1 MLDVPLQKLGR
12 FCLFNPCLVLALLLG
27 TVRLLTEEQQRPRLA
42 VDRNQTVE
50 LVGRIDHPPL
60 ALKRGLYLEITPLSV
75 RQADRDLSL
84 PGKVAVYVYSLPGG
98 SESDPYLRYGERIR
112 VSALLEE
119 APHHE
124 IPGVDDLRLRFWQRG
139 IAGVVRLKSH
149 LQVQRLGPDPGWDP
163 RSPLFSYVRS
173 FERFCRGTLQ
183 PAQENLVLS
192 TLLGQTRRLEEVDR
206 IAIEKLGI
214 FHLFAV
220 SGFHVSLVYLFLH
233 LLVRPL
239 GLAGRLLAL
248 GAVWSYVVAVGAP
261 ISAIRAGL
269 MASWIHLLLSLG
281 LKSQFLNG
289 LGVAALITLA
299 VLPQSIH
306 TASFQFSYLSLL
318 AIGLCVLPIQPWIHT
333 LRRTVSPVFLPQV
346 RVEATTSGR
355 LGRRIRFR
363 LEHLLEPL
371 PRTLSQSVVPL
382 LARGSGSVL
391 SLISCT
397 LCIQLF
403 TLPLAL
409 YYSNVWCWTHWL
421 SNLVLVPCFSLFLLA
436 AFVLLITFWL
446 PTGEILS
453 ALLGTAADLIRLLMD
468 LVQMI
473 ATIQY
478 VPHPSTGELILY
490 FLLLGLGL
498 ILGRWALHLLW
509 LTPVLLFLS
518 VTWEPDS
525 ANGQLEV
532 TLLDVGQGE
541 SIHIAYPEGSHALVD
556 TGGRWSWDA
565 EPSRFVGQR
574 LVGRYLWHRRIRR
587 LSYVLL
593 THPHQDHV
601 QGYEFIREAFPVEK
615 LMVAEPPAGELPQPR
630 LTLSAGQVFFM
641 GGVGHRVLHP
651 PGNGNP
657 AWNSGGANNR
667 SVVLLLEYGRF
678 RLLLTGDIDRNVE
691 RGLTPRLSRT
701 AVLKVAHHGSGS
713 SSSSPFLN
721 RLQPRVGL
729 ISAGRKNPFGHPSPA
744 ALQRLRR
751 AGALPL
757 STSQWGSLRVRTD
770 GMHWQVAHYRG
781 ETGSFCRIIGGF
793 LEGEQ

>member
-1 MLDVPLQKLGR
+1 ML
-12 FCLFNPCLVLALLLG
+12 LVG
-27 TVRLLTEEQQRPRLA
+27 VVRLLTEEQQRPRLA

-75 RQADRDLSL
+75 RQAGRDLSL
-84 PGKVAVYVYSLPGG
+84 PGKVALYVYSLPGG
-98 SESDPYLRYGERIR
+98 SESEPFLRYGERLR
-112 VSALLEE
+112 VSAFLED
-119 APHHE
+119 PTHHG
-124 IPGVDDLRLRFWQRG
+124 IPGVDDLRLRFWHRG
-139 IAGVVRLKSH
+139 IVGVVRLKSH
-149 LQVQRLGPDPGWDP
+149 LQVRRLGPDPGWDP
-163 RSPLFSYVRS
+163 RKPLFAYVRS
-173 FERFCRGTLQ
+173 FERFCRRTLK
-183 PAQENLVLS
+183 PEQENLVLS

-206 IAIEKLGI
+206 VSIEKLGI

-233 LLVRPL
+233 LLSRPL

-248 GAVWSYVVAVGAP
+248 AAVWSYVVAVGAP
-261 ISAIRAGL
+261 VSAIRAGL

-289 LGVAALITLA
+289 LGVAALITLGFR
-299 VLPQSIH
+299 PQSLH

-318 AIGLCVLPIQPWIHT
+318 AIGLCVFPVQPWIQT
-333 LRRTVSPVFLPQV
+333 LRRTACSVFLPQV
-346 RVEATTSGR
+346 RVEATTPGR
-355 LGRRIRFR
+355 LGRRIRYR

-371 PRTLSQSVVPL
+371 PRTLSRSLVPAL
-382 LARGSGSVL
+382 SRGSGSVL
-391 SLISCT
+391 SLVSCT

-409 YYSNVWCWTHWL
+409 YYSNLWCWTHWL

-436 AFVLLITFWL
+436 AFLLLITYWL
-446 PTGEILS
+446 PTGESLS
-453 ALLGTAADLIRLLMD
+453 VLVGTVADLIRMLME
-468 LVQMI
+468 LVQWI

-478 VPHPSTGELILY
+478 VPHPSTAELILY

-498 ILGRWALHLLW
+498 ILGRRALHLLW

-518 VTWEPDS
+518 VTWEPD
-525 ANGQLEV
+525 AATGQLEV

-541 SIHIAYPEGSHALVD
+541 SIHISYPDGSHALVD

-574 LVGRYLWHRRIRR
+574 LVGRYLWHRRIRN

-601 QGYEFIREAFPVEK
+601 QGYEFIRQAFPVGQ
-615 LMVAEPPAGELPQPR
+615 LMVAEPPAGELPEQR
-630 LTLSAGQVFFM
+630 LTLSDGQAFFQ

-651 PGNGNP
+651 PGKGDP
-657 AWNSGGANNR
+657 VWNSAGANNR
-667 SVVLLLEYGRF
+667 SVVLLLVYGRF
-678 RLLLTGDIDRNVE
+678 RLLLTGDIDRNIE
-691 RGLTPRLSRT
+691 GRLIPRLGRT

-713 SSSSPFLN
+713 SSSSPFLS
-721 RLQPRVGL
+721 RLRPRVGL
-729 ISAGRKNPFGHPSPA
+729 ISAGRKNPFGHPSQA
-744 ALQRLRR
+744 ALHRLRR

-757 STSQWGSLRVRTD
+757 STSQWGSLRVKTD
-770 GMHWQVAHYRG
+770 GRSWRVAHYRRQ
-781 ETGSFCRIIGGF
+781 TDSFCPITGGF
-793 LEGEQ
+793 VEEEN